1 MLNQHKNLLVP
12 ESDRLRIGECV
23 VDIPRREVCGGGAAD
38 APRRLTVKALQVL
51 LVLVA
56 HRGRMVSREALLEW
70 VWADTMPG
78 DDVLTQAVAQ
88 LRRAFGDDRDHPRYL
103 ETIAKGGYRLLADV
117 AWLPGSDV
125 GAIPK
130 ADAVADGLLAAE
142 RSAETPSPVT
152 NARAAGDP
160 QPPATK
166 PRAFMF
172 AYALLAL
179 VLAAALALGVHGWR
193 SSSRAPADAAPQRTG
208 AAHPAAPALAYQ
220 RVATLPVHERRP
232 SLSPDGGLLAYV
244 VQDEK
249 SSAVYVQSA
258 AAVAPTRL
266 TEPPSGYGD
275 MGPRWSPDGREIMFM
290 RWSEDSRCEFQ
301 LVPASGGQPRAIGSC
316 SGVSG
321 EVYDWLPDGSGL
333 IAGIEAR
340 DDAQRG
346 ARLHVLDIA
355 TGAWRPLAYAASRG
369 DTDLDPHVSPDG
381 RWIAFR
387 RNISNADLW
396 RMPIGGGTPERL
408 TRLLGNIHG
417 LDWTPDGK
425 VIVFSRMRDSARL
438 YRLDVATRQV
448 TAMGVANASYP
459 DIAARAPV
467 MAFET
472 VEGQAGLYRRRL
484 PSGGDAD
491 AAERLFASSGS
502 ELLPSP
508 SPDGRQLAFY
518 SDRTGELQLWL
529 GRVDDPRSLRAVSA
543 LTPVPRQPARWLDD
557 GNTLLVVGTAP
568 ESGNSDPPPALFA
581 IDARAGRAQRLPVP
595 TGLVPVGVSPM
606 PGERMLL
613 VADTGE
619 GRLSMRVFDTAVTPW
634 RELARRDNVGEA
646 RYDRGSDS
654 VWFAQADRPGL
665 WRSDAGLQHA
675 VAVNGE
681 YPDVY
686 WMRQWLVVQ
695 GKPYT
700 VQPYDENCAMTWAA
714 LGAQRPMRCLEPR
727 IHFVSGEPLLSN
739 DGGWLYYSAAVRE
752 QNTDISLAKLP

>member
-1 MLNQHKNLLVP
+1 MLNQHRNLLVP

-23 VDIPRREVCGGGAAD
+23 VDVPRREVRGGVAAD

-56 HRGRMVSREALLEW
+56 QRGRMVSREALLEW

-88 LRRAFGDDRDHPRYL
+88 LRKAFGDDRDHPRYL
-103 ETIAKGGYRLLADV
+103 ETIAKGGYRLFADV
-117 AWLPGSDV
+117 AWLPGGDV
-125 GAIPK
+125 GEIPK
-130 ADAVADGLLAAE
+130 ADAAAE
-142 RSAETPSPVT
+142 RSAEAPLPAMD
-152 NARAAGDP
+152 ARPAGDP
-160 QPPATK
+160 QPPASK
-166 PRAFMF
+166 PRALMF

-179 VLAAALALGVHGWR
+179 VLVAALALGVHGWR
-193 SSSRAPADAAPQRTG
+193 SSSRSPADAAPQRTG
-208 AAHPAAPALAYQ
+208 AAHPVAPALVYQ

-244 VQDEK
+244 VQDGK
-249 SSAVYVQSA
+249 SSTVYVQSA
-258 AAVAPTRL
+258 AAVAPIRL
-266 TEPPSGYGD
+266 VEPPPGHGD
-275 MGPRWSPDGREIMFM
+275 SAPRWSPDGREIMFM

-301 LVPASGGQPRAIGSC
+301 LVPASGGQPRAIGPC
-316 SGVSG
+316 SDVSG

-333 IAGIEAR
+333 IAGLESR
-340 DDAQRG
+340 DGRQG
-346 ARLHVLDIA
+346 GGRLHILDIK
-355 TGAWRPLAYAASRG
+355 TGAWRPLAYAASSG

-396 RMPIGGGTPERL
+396 RVPVGGGTPERL
-408 TRLLGNIHG
+408 TRLLGNILG

-425 VIVFSRMRDSARL
+425 AIVFSRMRDSARL

-448 TAMGVANASYP
+448 VAMGVGNASYP

-467 MAFET
+467 IAFET
-472 VEGQAGLYRRRL
+472 MEGQVGLYRRRL
-484 PSGGDAD
+484 SSAGDAG

-529 GRVDDPRSLRAVSA
+529 GQLDDPRSLRAVSA
-543 LTPVPRQPARWLDD
+543 LTPVPRQPPRWLDD

-568 ESGNSDPPPALFA
+568 ESGDSDPPPGLFA
-581 IDARAGRAQRLPVP
+581 VDARAVRAQRLPVP
-595 TGLVPVGVSPM
+595 AGLVPVAASPM
-606 PGERMLL
+606 PDGRMLL

-619 GRLSMRVFDTAVTPW
+619 GRLSMRIFDTSTSPW

-654 VWFAQADRPGL
+654 VWFVQADRPGL
-665 WRSDAGLQHA
+665 WRSDAGLRNA
-675 VAVNGE
+675 SVVDGKR
-681 YPDVY
+681 PGVY
-686 WMRQWLVVQ
+686 WMRQWLVVR
-695 GKPYT
+695 GRPYT
-700 VQPYDENCAMTWAA
+700 TQPQDESCAMPWTA
-714 LGAQRPMRCLEPR
+714 LDAGSPARCLEPR
-727 IHFVSGEPLLSN
+727 IHFALGEPLLSN
-739 DGGWLYYSAAVRE
+739 DGGELYYSAAVRE
-752 QNTDISLAKLP
+752 ENTDVSLAKLP